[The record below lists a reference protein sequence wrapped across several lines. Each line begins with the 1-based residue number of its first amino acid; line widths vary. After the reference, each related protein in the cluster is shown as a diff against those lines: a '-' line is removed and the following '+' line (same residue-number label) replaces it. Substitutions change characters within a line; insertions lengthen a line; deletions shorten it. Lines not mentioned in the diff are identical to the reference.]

1 MEKKFF
7 VFLALSML
15 VLFLYSAYFAPKVP
29 EKTPGKTGRSLAEP
43 AGGKPETLAQKVP
56 LPGAVTAGPEK
67 RVEKREG
74 KDVVVETDLYRMV
87 LTTGGARIKSVR
99 LKKYGEAKVKK
110 EVLIKELTR
119 VETELIKEKGRGA
132 RSKLVRQR
140 DRLKYLI
147 GIEPLPSDERVELV
161 PFDGPV
167 YGNYPLT
174 LESPVLDKK
183 GDLNSALYR
192 PSREELKLDGR
203 QKSGTIEFSYVTA
216 AGVTIKKRF
225 TFSRD
230 SYLIG
235 LEIIIENNS
244 SREITDKNF
253 LVVYGPDIGLIKKT
267 QIRGRKITHFASWVQ
282 GKLVRDL
289 AGKGIGQ
296 GFFKKTTMKW
306 GVPKFR
312 PGPVGWTAM
321 RNSYFAVA
329 LIPGEK
335 VAGAQLLERANGT
348 RQVALKM
355 LPFSV
360 PRGGEVT
367 EKLSLYLG
375 PQDMGVLKKIG
386 SHLAM
391 IVDFGFWSWIARPI
405 YALLTIFYKWFGNYG
420 VSIIL
425 LSLTI
430 KLIFYPFT
438 HKSFE
443 SMKKMQDDMKA
454 LQPELNV
461 LKEKYKN
468 KAQKL
473 QKATMEL
480 YKKRGVNPLGGCKGG
495 CLPLLFQTPVFFALY
510 AVLYNT
516 IELRQAPFIHH
527 WINDLSSPD
536 PYKILPILMGGT
548 MYLQQKLTGMGGSG
562 GAQPEQAK
570 MMSILMPVVL
580 TFVFFNL
587 PSGVVLYYIFFNV
600 FTSLQQ
606 LLIKKKSGAKCKM

>member
-7 VFLALSML
+7 VFLAISML

-29 EKTPGKTGRSLAEP
+29 EKTLQSASRPLAEP
-43 AGGKPETLAQKVP
+43 AGGEPETPAQKI
-56 LPGAVTAGPEK
+56 LSPGVATAGPEK
-67 RVEKREG
+67 RVEKKAG
-74 KDVVVETDLYRMV
+74 KDVVVETDLYRLV
-87 LTTGGARIKSVR
+87 LTTGGARIKSIR
-99 LKKYGEAKVKK
+99 LKKYGKTKVKK
-110 EVLIKELTR
+110 AFLTKELTR
-119 VETELIKEKGRGA
+119 VETELIKEKRAGIRK
-132 RSKLVRQR
+132 RLMRQR
-140 DRLKYLI
+140 DRLQYLLR
-147 GIEPLPSDERVELV
+147 IEPLPPGERVELV

-183 GDLNSALYR
+183 GDWNSALYR
-192 PSREELKLDGR
+192 PSRDELKLDGR
-203 QKSGTIEFSYVTA
+203 RKSGTIEFSYVTA
-216 AGVTIKKRF
+216 EGLTIQKRF

-235 LEIIIENNS
+235 LDIVIKNNS

-253 LVVYGPDIGLIKKT
+253 LVAYGPGVGLVKKT

-289 AGKGIGQ
+289 AGKEIGK
-296 GFFKKTTMKW
+296 GFVKKTTMKW

-312 PGPVGWTAM
+312 PGPIGWTAI
-321 RNSYFAVA
+321 RNSYFAAA
-329 LIPGEK
+329 LIPREK
-335 VAGAQLLERANGT
+335 VAGAQLLAREDGT

-355 LPFSV
+355 LPFSL

-375 PQDMGVLKKIG
+375 PQDMGVLGKSG

-391 IVDFGFWSWIARPI
+391 IVDFGFWAWIAKPLHT
-405 YALLTIFYKWFGNYG
+405 LLKIFYRWFGNYG

-430 KLIFYPFT
+430 KLVFYPFT

-443 SMKKMQDDMKA
+443 AMKKMQEGMKS
-454 LQPELNV
+454 LQPEIEA
-461 LKEKYKN
+461 LKEKYKS
-468 KAQKL
+468 KPQKL
-473 QKATMEL
+473 NKATMEL

-495 CLPLLFQTPVFFALY
+495 CLPMLFQTPVFFALY
-510 AVLYNT
+510 AVLYNA
-516 IELRQAPFIHH
+516 IELRQAPFIHY

-570 MMSILMPVVL
+570 MMSIMMPVVL

-587 PSGVVLYYIFFNV
+587 PAGVVLYWLCFNV

-606 LLIKKKSGAKCKM
+606 LLIKKKSG